1 MVLVTACLLLRWIHQ
16 WVTKTNHQQ
25 QKSQTESDLNKLKIK
40 LKLDKL
46 NYKDK
51 CKVPAKAVDE
61 SDLYKELESVRAV
74 LEIREEELKKLRKEI
89 DRSKIKREVRQHKE
103 TQTDDVSKVHEEN
116 TFQDYADRINGNFEW
131 NLRGR
136 LGDS

>member
-1 MVLVTACLLLRWIHQ
+1 MIE
-16 WVTKTNHQQ
+16 
-25 QKSQTESDLNKLKIK
+25 QKITWNSIF
-40 LKLDKL
+40 
-46 NYKDK
+46 
-51 CKVPAKAVDE
+51 DE

-74 LEIREEELKKLRKEI
+74 LEIREEELKKLRREI

-116 TFQDYADRINGNFEW
+116 TFQDCAARINGNFEW

>member
-1 MVLVTACLLLRWIHQ
+1 M
-16 WVTKTNHQQ
+16 
-25 QKSQTESDLNKLKIK
+25 
-40 LKLDKL
+40 
-46 NYKDK
+46 
-51 CKVPAKAVDE
+51 PAKAVDE

-74 LEIREEELKKLRKEI
+74 LEIREEELKKLRREI

-103 TQTDDVSKVHEEN
+103 TQTDDVDKVHEEN

-136 LGDS
+136 LGNS